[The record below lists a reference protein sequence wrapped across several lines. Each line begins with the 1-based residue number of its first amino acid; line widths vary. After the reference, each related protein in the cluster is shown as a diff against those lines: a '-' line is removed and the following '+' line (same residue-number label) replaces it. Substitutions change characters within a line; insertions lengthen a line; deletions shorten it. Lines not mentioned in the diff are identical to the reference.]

1 MIQGTNTILTLTLV
15 IATFSGLVLRRL
27 RISPV
32 LAYLVSGLIGE
43 LLGLNYN
50 NPEFQFISF
59 LAVNLLSFEM
69 GVSVNLVDLKKMFRR
84 ALFIVIIEF
93 LFVYIVISIISLAI
107 KLSLIQTFLLAIIGF
122 NTSTSIAFKLGEG
135 KLDENDFKL
144 ILSVASLEDT
154 LAFVALGII
163 TSGDVNIFNLLI
175 TSLSSLALG
184 YIVSKV
190 LINPTL
196 QYAKSEE
203 SVILSSVASVFLF
216 NLLSSIL
223 SLPSTL
229 ANFLL
234 GIGTSY
240 ASTDPEKIIRY
251 MKPLVDFTLIFFFFI
266 AGSYLKISGF
276 ILYYILISVIL
287 VLTKLFAFSTAYWFS
302 GVDFLRAY
310 GTGLFMT
317 SLSEFGIVISLTA
330 LQLGLPVATIYNI
343 STVLV
348 AVSSTIAS
356 VLTSRNQ
363 IVLKTI
369 SKMYLRLRLDRFD
382 SLIKNLGHITFKS
395 PEILT
400 SFLKFS
406 ILSVT
411 LTFSSIYLADL
422 IATLSP
428 YLALFSLSLIVLT
441 PFLLILFILYYTRK
455 TQNQEFRPII
465 QIFMWGIFLLIM
477 INYTVL
483 LARIIA
489 ASPLLDIIISILVS
503 TLIAIFFYSKIYK
516 LIEELDKLF

>member
-1 MIQGTNTILTLTLV
+1 VIQSTNTILTLTLV

-69 GVSVNLVDLKKMFRR
+69 GVSVNLIDLKKMFRR

-93 LFVYIVISIISLAI
+93 LIVYIVISIIGLAI
-107 KLSLIQTFLLAIIGF
+107 KLSLTQTLLLTVIGF

-135 KLDENDFKL
+135 KLDKNDFKL

-184 YIVSKV
+184 YVVSKV

-276 ILYYILISVIL
+276 ILYYILISIIL

-330 LQLGLPVATIYNI
+330 LQLGLPVTIIYNI

-369 SKMYLRLRLDRFD
+369 SKMYLRLRLDKFD
-382 SLIKNLGHITFKS
+382 SLVKNLGHITFKS

-422 IATLSP
+422 IAALSP
-428 YLALFSLSLIVLT
+428 YLALFSLSLLVLT

-455 TQNQEFRPII
+455 IQNQEFRLII

-489 ASPLLDIIISILVS
+489 VSPLVDIIISILIS

>member
-32 LAYLVSGLIGE
+32 PAYLVSGLIGE

-69 GVSVNLVDLKKMFRR
+69 GVSVNLIDLKKMFRR

-93 LFVYIVISIISLAI
+93 LIVYIVISTVGLAI
-107 KLSLIQTFLLAIIGF
+107 KLSLTQTLLLTVIGF
-122 NTSTSIAFKLGEG
+122 NTSTSITFKLGEG
-135 KLDENDFKL
+135 KLDKNDFKL

-184 YIVSKV
+184 YVVSKV

-240 ASTDPEKIIRY
+240 ASTDPER
-251 MKPLVDFTLIFFFFI
+251 
-266 AGSYLKISGF
+266 
-276 ILYYILISVIL
+276 
-287 VLTKLFAFSTAYWFS
+287 
-302 GVDFLRAY
+302 
-310 GTGLFMT
+310 
-317 SLSEFGIVISLTA
+317 
-330 LQLGLPVATIYNI
+330 
-343 STVLV
+343 
-348 AVSSTIAS
+348 
-356 VLTSRNQ
+356 
-363 IVLKTI
+363 
-369 SKMYLRLRLDRFD
+369 
-382 SLIKNLGHITFKS
+382 
-395 PEILT
+395 
-400 SFLKFS
+400 
-406 ILSVT
+406 
-411 LTFSSIYLADL
+411 
-422 IATLSP
+422 
-428 YLALFSLSLIVLT
+428 
-441 PFLLILFILYYTRK
+441 
-455 TQNQEFRPII
+455 
-465 QIFMWGIFLLIM
+465 
-477 INYTVL
+477 
-483 LARIIA
+483 
-489 ASPLLDIIISILVS
+489 
-503 TLIAIFFYSKIYK
+503 
-516 LIEELDKLF
+516 